1 MTQLAP
7 AGLPCSSPAGHA
19 AAWCPRHGRE
29 DCWRCHA
36 AVRYVAPPPGP
47 PGPGEHIWCD
57 FDEAETTAPD
67 AASHDP
73 PEDAS
78 AAPGAVQVDAEPAFP
93 APAPAT
99 APVNVSMH
107 KTTSGAAPGAVQV
120 DAEPA
125 FPAPPADELDLGA
138 GHDDEDDDRRS
149 EMTIKTR
156 SKRIGEHVT
165 TRVFAGRDAE
175 HLRLLGTLTSSPGEA
190 QVLAAALT
198 CAAERF
204 GPAGLTYAHVGW
216 PEHADKEGAE

>member
-1 MTQLAP
+1 MTA
-7 AGLPCSSPAGHA
+7 ATSVPCSSPAGHA

-47 PGPGEHIWCD
+47 VGPGEHVWCD
-57 FDEAETTAPD
+57 FDEGDTT
-67 AASHDP
+67 P
-73 PEDAS
+73 PN
-78 AAPGAVQVDAEPAFP
+78 G
-93 APAPAT
+93 AT
-99 APVNVSMH
+99 AP
-107 KTTSGAAPGAVQV
+107 
-120 DAEPA
+120 EPA

-175 HLRLLGTLTSSPGEA
+175 HMRLLGTLTSSPGEA

-204 GPAGLTYAHVGW
+204 GPASLTYAHVGW
-216 PEHADKEGAE
+216 PEHDDAEGAE